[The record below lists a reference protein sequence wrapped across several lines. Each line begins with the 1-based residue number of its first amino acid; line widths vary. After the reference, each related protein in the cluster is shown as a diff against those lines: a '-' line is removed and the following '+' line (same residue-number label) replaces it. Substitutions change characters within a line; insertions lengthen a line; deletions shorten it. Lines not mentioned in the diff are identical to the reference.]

1 MAIAGVILAGGASTR
16 MGQEKATMLV
26 DGVTMVVRVAHALR
40 DAGCSPLLIS
50 VRDVEQRS
58 RLAGILSHLTEVE
71 FVLDDS
77 PHRGSR
83 HGLISALQR
92 CVDNN
97 WIRVQLAPCD
107 VPWLDAKLVNTLWS
121 NFPDVGCRL
130 VLPRSAPPGSTGA
143 DGLEPLLAAVEPVAL
158 LTAFGDADNDARLV
172 DVMRRLPHQVVKE
185 DEWRDAGINPSCF
198 LNVNRMEDLRQSPL
212 DH

>member
-1 MAIAGVILAGGASTR
+1 MAAPAVILAGGASTR

-58 RLAGILSHLTEVE
+58 RLAGILSHLADVE

-83 HGLISALQR
+83 HGLITALHR

-97 WIRVQLAPCD
+97 WLRVQLTPCD
-107 VPWLDAKLVNTLWS
+107 VPWLDNRLVSILWS
-121 NFPDVGCRL
+121 NFPNVGCRL

-158 LTAFGDADNDARLV
+158 LAAFTDADNDARLV
-172 DVMRRLPHQVVKE
+172 DVMRRLPHRVVSE
-185 DEWRDAGINPSCF
+185 DEWQNAGIKPECF
-198 LNVNRMEDLRQSPL
+198 LNVNQMKDFRQSPL
-212 DH
+212 GH